1 MGPPFGNNAF
11 FDHGGRLGPTGGR
24 RSVLLKTLGNGYR
37 MEEDDWMIQDFFDYM
52 DAIDAIISKKE
63 NTVVDMCTTDTKNK
77 QSPDILSLEE
87 FEDWLDSGSND
98 GFDIKFTTHDM
109 AKVICFEFSVVT
121 SSWTFLR

>member
-1 MGPPFGNNAF
+1 MGPA
-11 FDHGGRLGPTGGR
+11 GGR

-37 MEEDDWMIQDFFDYM
+37 MEEDYWMIQDFFDYV
-52 DAIDAIISKKE
+52 DANDAIISKKE

>member
-1 MGPPFGNNAF
+1 
-11 FDHGGRLGPTGGR
+11 
-24 RSVLLKTLGNGYR
+24 

-52 DAIDAIISKKE
+52 DANDAIISKKE

-109 AKVICFEFSVVT
+109 AKVICFGFSVVT